1 MGGGV
6 KEPGWLNTQLSK
18 SWLAVVPGYSHYNLI
33 TSPEVPQIVA
43 KFLADPL
50 TKPPTGAWP
59 ASICFFSPSPCTH
72 SPAEHQQAC
81 SRALAE
87 IVPSASSVTS
97 ASLST
102 RFADGGVTGMRA
114 RAPESPANTNARL
127 SCS

>member
-1 MGGGV
+1 M

-72 SPAEHQQAC
+72 SPAEYQQAAC
-81 SRALAE
+81 DN
-87 IVPSASSVTS
+87 PASGHSDS
-97 ASLST
+97 DACPLS
-102 RFADGGVTGMRA
+102 
-114 RAPESPANTNARL
+114 PQSN
-127 SCS
+127 